1 MPVVA
6 RNKSESGL
14 FSGIKQI
21 GMYGCGLW
29 PRDLK
34 GGDTMKNKFAWIT
47 LIALS
52 LSAPASAADK
62 LNIAWGGSN
71 PGGVMYYMVG
81 AAGTIISE
89 KLPQY
94 NINQVTTGGS
104 TENAKRLIKGELDMG
119 IVYGAHV
126 YMAQKP
132 EGPFKGGAKGTMLRG
147 VAKAYK
153 GPTYFVTLPTT
164 GIKKLSDLKGK
175 TVAMG
180 PPGSGTV
187 FNCTNIATAVG
198 VIGDI
203 KQRYMTFADA
213 GRALA
218 NGQIDALCQS
228 SAPAAAVKELAE
240 TKGAVVLAPSDDELK
255 QISGK
260 YPFYVTNAM
269 PATTYK
275 GVPATKLPFLT
286 VYWVAHERVPAKAV
300 QDILE
305 LVYKDDIKKR
315 LAAGHKAWGQMEPDT
330 HNFNQLGVPMHPGAV
345 AYYKSKGLYKE

>member
-1 MPVVA
+1 MRKLALTGTLVGALCAAGVA
-6 RNKSESGL
+6 TAQEK
-14 FSGIKQI
+14 I
-21 GMYGCGLW
+21 
-29 PRDLK
+29 
-34 GGDTMKNKFAWIT
+34 
-47 LIALS
+47 
-52 LSAPASAADK
+52 
-62 LNIAWGGSN
+62 NIAWGGSN

-81 AAGTIISE
+81 TAGTIISE

-104 TENAKRLIKGELDMG
+104 TENAKRIIKGELDMG

-132 EGPFKGGAKGTMLRG
+132 EGPFANGAKGTMMRG

-153 GPTYFVTLPTT
+153 GPTYFVTLPGS
-164 GIKKLSDLKGK
+164 GITKITDLKGK
-175 TVAMG
+175 KVALG

-187 FNCTNIATAVG
+187 FNCSNILRALGMLDAVTP
-198 VIGDI
+198 
-203 KQRYMTFADA
+203 RMMTFGDA
-213 GRALA
+213 GRALG

-240 TKGAVVLAPSDDELK
+240 TRGAVVLPYSADEM
-255 QISGK
+255 GK
-260 YPFYVTNAM
+260 ITGTYPFYSKDTM

-275 GVPATKLPFLT
+275 GVPARDLPYLT

-305 LVYKDDIKKR
+305 LVYQPEIKKQ
-315 LAAGHKAWGQMEPDT
+315 LAAGHKAWAQMSPDT
-330 HNFNQLGVPMHPGAV
+330 KNFLTLGVPMHPGAE
-345 AYYKSKGLYKE
+345 AYYKSKGLWQQ

>member
-1 MPVVA
+1 MRRILA
-6 RNKSESGL
+6 L
-14 FSGIKQI
+14 A
-21 GMYGCGLW
+21 
-29 PRDLK
+29 
-34 GGDTMKNKFAWIT
+34 FA
-47 LIALS
+47 AL
-52 LSAPASAADK
+52 LASATAPQAADK
-62 LNIAWGGSN
+62 TNIAWGGSN

-94 NINQVTTGGS
+94 NITQVTTGGS

-132 EGPFKGGAKGTMLRG
+132 EGPFEGGAKGTMLRG

-153 GPTYFVTLPTT
+153 GPTYFVTLPDS
-164 GIKKLSDLKGK
+164 GIKAINDLKGK

-187 FNCTNIATAVG
+187 FNCTNMLTAIG
-198 VIGDI
+198 VIGDVN
-203 KQRYMTFADA
+203 QRYMTFADA
-213 GRALA
+213 GRALG

-240 TKGAVVLAPSDDELK
+240 TKGAVVLPYSDEEMTK
-255 QISGK
+255 VTSK
-260 YPFYVTNAM
+260 FPFYVPDIM

-286 VYWVAHERVPAKAV
+286 VYWVAHERVPDQAV
-300 QDILE
+300 KDILE
-305 LVYKDDIKKR
+305 LVYQPDIKKR
-315 LAAGHKAWGQMEPDT
+315 LAQGHKAWAQMEPDT
-330 HNFNQLGVPMHPGAV
+330 KNFLALGAPMHPGAV
-345 AYYKSKGLYKE
+345 AYYKEKGLWKE

>member
-1 MPVVA
+1 
-6 RNKSESGL
+6 
-14 FSGIKQI
+14 
-21 GMYGCGLW
+21 
-29 PRDLK
+29 
-34 GGDTMKNKFAWIT
+34 MKNKFVWT
-47 LIALS
+47 MLLALS
-52 LSAPASAADK
+52 LASSASAADK
-62 LNIAWGGSN
+62 INIAWGGSN

-94 NINQVTTGGS
+94 NITQVTTGGS

-153 GPTYFVTLPTT
+153 GPTYFVTLPNS
-164 GIKKLSDLKGK
+164 GIKKLTDLKGK
-175 TVAMG
+175 KVALG

-187 FNCTNIATAVG
+187 FNCSNILRAVG
-198 VIGDI
+198 LLDEI
-203 KQRYMTFADA
+203 KPQMMTFADA
-213 GRALA
+213 GRALG

-240 TKGAVVLAPSDDELK
+240 TRGAVVLPYGADEMSK
-255 QISGK
+255 ITK
-260 YPFYVTNAM
+260 TYPFYVKDTM
-269 PATTYK
+269 PPTTYK
-275 GVPATKLPFLT
+275 GVPAVDLPYLT
-286 VYWVAHERVPAKAV
+286 VYWVAHERVPAKAI

-305 LVYKDDIKKR
+305 LVYQPDIKKQ
-315 LAAGHKAWGQMEPDT
+315 LAAGHKAWAQMEPDT
-330 HNFNQLGVPMHPGAV
+330 KNFLALGVPMHPGAV
-345 AYYKSKGLYKE
+345 AYYKAHGLWQE